1 MNKKDQQQ
9 LAEAYQQVIEA
20 APTTLGQRY
29 GQYFKQ
35 LGTKALLHFF
45 PFLEPAVAST
55 LERLNADKQARDY
68 INKTKAELEATY
80 KVMYGGYTGKADTE
94 FVTDFL
100 NKKFNLNSVDPRG
113 NLVKE
118 FNKINKTKLVLTD
131 NEINNYIKAAYA
143 TYIVKSGGRLKA
155 QPQPKKKPQP
165 KSALRRTQGRRRS

>member
-1 MNKKDQQQ
+1 MKKVDQQQ

-55 LERLNADKQARDY
+55 LERLDADKQARDY

-80 KVMYGGYTGKADTE
+80 KVKYGGYNGKAYTY
-94 FVTDFL
+94 FVTNFL

-113 NLVKE
+113 KLVKE
-118 FNKINKTKLVLTD
+118 FNKINKTKRELTD

-143 TYIVKSGGRLKA
+143 TYIVKGGGKLKA
-155 QPQPKKKPQP
+155 APK
-165 KSALRRTQGRRRS
+165 RRANP